1 MVDGLKGL
9 SGALK
14 NLGKPYFFQLA
25 TNSIRDVNAQCDKNE
40 ISYTKKAMIWHG
52 MSLELDGAWTVQQL
66 FRKLQVIVAKF
77 NDNFED
83 AKIILSGPTMA

>member
-1 MVDGLKGL
+1 
-9 SGALK
+9 
-14 NLGKPYFFQLA
+14 
-25 TNSIRDVNAQCDKNE
+25 
-40 ISYTKKAMIWHG
+40 

>member
-1 MVDGLKGL
+1 VISLSFSKIKDVWTKHWEQKKLQLNIDNKWMVDGLKGL

-40 ISYTKKAMIWHG
+40 ISYTKKAMI
-52 MSLELDGAWTVQQL
+52 
-66 FRKLQVIVAKF
+66 
-77 NDNFED
+77 
-83 AKIILSGPTMA
+83 